1 MAKKSRRYMVT
12 DGKLVLV
19 LELDEEVGGYCVTS
33 PFNPDII
40 TQAETV
46 EEAFEMARD
55 CAALM
60 KAARAKTNRSES
72 KRRPR
77 RVRR

>member
-1 MAKKSRRYMVT
+1 MAKKPRRYMVT

-55 CAALM
+55 CAAVM
-60 KAARAKTNRSES
+60 KAARAETNRSES
-72 KRRPR
+72 KRRTR